1 MPDAR
6 PENTPES
13 TAAPSGELES
23 MESRTAKVVRWVE
36 ENVGGRVT
44 HVDPQARW
52 RPVWFVSVEREGE
65 EEEEE
70 ERSVEKLELCVRG
83 DRLDCMHGFPLE
95 NEMKIQDLL
104 HQHGIPVAKVYG
116 WCDDPRAYVMD
127 RIDGVE
133 HFRETD
139 DEERDRVMQHY
150 MEILAKIHSLEI
162 APFAEAGLLRAERPE
177 QSGWVGMQTY
187 EDAYRAVKKRPD
199 PFLEFCLAW
208 LKRNPLG
215 GEVRETPIVW
225 DSGQLMHR
233 NGRVEAVIDLEL
245 GHIGDPMMDLAGFRM
260 RTSVL
265 GFGDFEALYD
275 HYAAHG
281 GQPVDRR
288 AIRYHHFC
296 FTLSNQLAFH
306 DALAE
311 PPRGSDYMTNMQ
323 WCAETNIYA
332 MEALAEILEIEL
344 ESVPMPEA
352 RVTSGAV
359 AHDHLIDWLR
369 NFEADDAYTQHEFRI
384 FFRLARHLART
395 DEIGSAVEAANLDD
409 LEGLLGHRPE
419 DWQAGD
425 VALERFVL
433 EDDGSHDAE
442 LVRIFHRRTWR
453 YLMLCGPEGSAIARH
468 NPIPDFRVS

>member
-1 MPDAR
+1 MPDADD
-6 PENTPES
+6 PDSPLD
-13 TAAPSGELES
+13 LES
-23 MESRTAKVVRWVE
+23 MESRTKKVVAWIE

-44 HVDPQARW
+44 LVDPQARW
-52 RPVWFVSVEREGE
+52 RPVWFISVEREG
-65 EEEEE
+65 
-70 ERSVEKLELCVRG
+70 EKLELCVRG
-83 DRLDCMHGFPLE
+83 DRLDCRHGFPLE

-104 HQHGIPVAKVYG
+104 HQNGIPVAKVYG

-127 RIDGVE
+127 RIVGVE
-133 HFRETD
+133 HFQQTD
-139 DEERDRVMQHY
+139 DEERDRVMRHY
-150 MEILAKIHSLEI
+150 MEILAKVHALDV
-162 APFAEAGLLRAERPE
+162 APFTDAGLLRADRPE
-177 QSGWVGMQTY
+177 ASGWIGMQTY

-233 NGRVEAVIDLEL
+233 DGRVEAIIDLEL

-281 GQPVDRR
+281 GQTIDRS

-311 PPRGSDYMTNMQ
+311 PPRGSDFMTNMQ

-332 MEALAEILEIEL
+332 MEALADILGIEL
-344 ESVPMPEA
+344 EPVPMPQA
-352 RVTSGAV
+352 KVTTGAV
-359 AHDHLIDWLR
+359 PHAHLIDLSLI
-369 NFEADDAYTQHEFRI
+369 HI
-384 FFRLARHLART
+384 
-395 DEIGSAVEAANLDD
+395 
-409 LEGLLGHRPE
+409 
-419 DWQAGD
+419 
-425 VALERFVL
+425 
-433 EDDGSHDAE
+433 
-442 LVRIFHRRTWR
+442 
-453 YLMLCGPEGSAIARH
+453 
-468 NPIPDFRVS
+468 